1 MEAEGVLII
10 ELWPTIFLLVMFLL
24 FLIQE
29 LLDPQRRDV
38 LQLLLVDALDW
49 VALVLQQMHQ
59 VHDLL
64 LPQLV
69 VVDLVIHLGASV
81 VELSVLLHKL
91 SHVFK
96 HLFPALVSAT

>member
-1 MEAEGVLII
+1 MEAEGVLIV
-10 ELWPTIFLLVMFLL
+10 ELWSTVFLLVVFLL

-49 VALVLQQMHQ
+49 VTFVLQQMHQ

-64 LPQLV
+64 L
-69 VVDLVIHLGASV
+69 A
-81 VELSVLLHKL
+81 
-91 SHVFK
+91 
-96 HLFPALVSAT
+96 